1 MYICT
6 YIHMY
11 IHTYTC
17 ECEQEDLANRYLELE
32 AASHS
37 YELHEYEEVGSSLWL
52 WLSMHR
58 ERAFSATCILMSP
71 VLYVCM
77 YVCM

>member
-1 MYICT
+1 M
-6 YIHMY
+6 
-11 IHTYTC
+11 
-17 ECEQEDLANRYLELE
+17 ANRYLELE

-52 WLSMHR
+52 WLSMHK
-58 ERAFSATCILMSP
+58 ELSVPLAFLCLRYCM
-71 VLYVCM
+71 YVCM